1 MNIALLFLL
10 SPGVVKAQS
19 ASGSGTLAS
28 NVPVLASGTLSP
40 VVPGEEELPPNVF
53 EGSLAVSSYYD
64 DNVFPTI
71 PPRTWNVNYSILPE
85 VSFQETRQRV
95 EWKFTYTPGVEIS
108 QRAFYRNVFSQR
120 FTGNFVWLVSPHGS
134 LAAEEYY
141 SVSTNPFGDT
151 SGISPTPTISPN
163 ETIYLPNTRQTSSLS
178 HVLYSYQTSAQT
190 TMGIG
195 GSYLLQG
202 FDSIPQSGVTTP
214 LIHAQVA
221 SGEAYIAH
229 NISARNQLGFQY
241 GLQVLKFEQTDAR
254 TTTHS
259 FLVFDQINFSS
270 HSMLNVYAGP
280 EYSLTASEVALNL
293 GFVLITIPVNANQW
307 SGAGGVIYNWTGE
320 RLAASIDVSRRISDG
335 AGLIGAVELTSGKA
349 RFAWQF
355 TRNWS
360 LTSTIAGAED
370 QLLVAASSGSGDL
383 LTYSGQVGVRR
394 QLGRDFALN
403 WFYERINQTGN
414 IDGFGV
420 GNHDMVGASLRY
432 SFLKPVGR

>member
-1 MNIALLFLL
+1 MSIGLLFLL
-10 SPGVVKAQS
+10 TPGGVKAQGG
-19 ASGSGTLAS
+19 GSQGAIAS
-28 NVPVLASGTLSP
+28 NVPVLASGTMP
-40 VVPGEEELPPNVF
+40 AVVPGEEELPPNVF
-53 EGSLAVSSYYD
+53 QASLAVSSHYD

-71 PPRTWNVNYSILPE
+71 PPRTWDVTYSILPQ
-85 VSFQETRQRV
+85 VSFEETRPRV
-95 EWKFTYTPGVEIS
+95 EWQFAYTPGVEIS

-120 FTGNFVWLVSPHGS
+120 FNGNFVWMVSPHGTLS
-134 LAAEEYY
+134 AQQYY
-141 SVSTNPFGDT
+141 SVSTDPFGDS
-151 SGISPTPTISPN
+151 SGISPGPTISPN
-163 ETIYLPNTRQTSSLS
+163 ETIYLPNIRQRYSLS
-178 HVLYSYQTSAQT
+178 HVLYSYQSSAQT
-190 TMGIG
+190 TMGFG

-229 NISARNQLGFQY
+229 NVTARNQLGFQY
-241 GLQVLKFEQTDAR
+241 GVQALKFQQTDAR

-270 HSMLNVYAGP
+270 HSMLSVYGGP

-307 SGAGGVIYNWTGE
+307 SGAGGVAYTWTGQ
-320 RLAASIDVSRRISDG
+320 RLAASIDVSRRVSDG

-349 RFAWQF
+349 RVAWEF

-360 LTSTIAGAED
+360 LSSTIAGAED
-370 QLLVAASSGSGDL
+370 ELLVAAGSGNSEL
-383 LTYSGQVGVRR
+383 LTYSGQVGLRR
-394 QLGRDFALN
+394 QLGRDFAVN
-403 WFYERINQTGN
+403 WYYERINQTGN
-414 IDGFGV
+414 IDGFGA
-420 GNHDMVGASLRY
+420 GNHDIVGATLRY

>member
-229 NISARNQLGFQY
+229 NFTPRNQLGFQY
-241 GLQVLKFEQTDAR
+241 GLQVLKFQQTDAR

-259 FLVFDQINFSS
+259 FLVFDQINFSR

-307 SGAGGVIYNWTGE
+307 SASGGVIYKWTGN
-320 RLAASIDVSRRISDG
+320 RLAASINVSRRVSDG
-335 AGLIGAVELTSGKA
+335 AGLIGAVELTSGNA
-349 RFAWQF
+349 RFSWEF

-360 LTSTIAGAED
+360 LNSSIAGAED
-370 QLLVAASSGSGDL
+370 QLLAGATSGNGSL
-383 LTYSGQVGVRR
+383 LTYSGEVGLRR
-394 QLGRDFALN
+394 QLGRNFGID
-403 WFYERINQTGN
+403 WFYSRLNQTGN
-414 IDGFGV
+414 IDGFQV
-420 GNHDMVGASLRY
+420 GNHDVVGATLRY